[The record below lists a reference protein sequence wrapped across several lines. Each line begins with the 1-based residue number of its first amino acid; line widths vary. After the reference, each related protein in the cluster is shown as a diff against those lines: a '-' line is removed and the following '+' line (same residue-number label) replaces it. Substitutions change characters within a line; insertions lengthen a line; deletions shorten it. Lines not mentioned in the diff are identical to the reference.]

1 MKELLHL
8 FSQKPISNIIDEIFF
23 DLDVKPVNLNFLLSN
38 QLKEENVL
46 LILIDNLIDK
56 IPKSFFINNNVIV
69 LSENYILNESE
80 FYKTKFFYGKL
91 SVKKFRDEVSSSF
104 MSKIYSFKNTQIAD
118 CQIINLNSGSG
129 AQLTPLEREILIVF
143 FNKKQIKRQFLLE
156 SVLKKRKDIETK
168 TIETHLTRIRKKL
181 LKINSEV
188 LISSKND
195 IFYLDN

>member
-1 MKELLHL
+1 MKELLHF

-23 DLDVKPVNLNFLLSN
+23 DLDVRPINLDLLLSN

-46 LILIDNLIDK
+46 LILTDNLIDK
-56 IPKSFFINNNVIV
+56 IPKSFFKNNSVIV

-80 FYKTKFFYGKL
+80 FYKTKFLYGKL

-104 MSKIYSFKNTQIAD
+104 MSKIYSFKNTQISD

-129 AQLTPLEREILIVF
+129 TQLTPLEREILIVF
-143 FNKKQIKRQFLLE
+143 FNKKQITRQFLLE
-156 SVLKKRKDIETK
+156 SALKKRKDIETK

-181 LKINSEV
+181 IKIDSEV

-195 IFYLDN
+195 IFYLDS